1 MQTLK
6 KQINIASHIKSKTKM
21 KVKNLLLAGLAVAAM
36 TACSNDIESIDNVTP
51 PTTKDASMQFG
62 IVLPQNTG
70 TRAGAGDGIVDGEK
84 ETGIPVENAFT
95 DITVVIDYSPTSRE
109 VLNFKYAD
117 FKESQGNDKTMLYLK
132 ESIPVKVGTATVS
145 AFVNASDALKNN
157 LKTDA
162 LSALKA
168 EANYASSI
176 DDLSKAGGIAEAN
189 KFLMS
194 GTKADQEF
202 TEGEEPTPVNVPV
215 NRVAAKLVER
225 STTEA
230 FLIEKPASAAASDLK
245 ITLQNY
251 NFANLLQDTYVL
263 ESNSIIASG
272 LFNQYLSAATTPWT
286 NYLTPK
292 AITGPTAA
300 DITTNI
306 TYCTENKTTT
316 NTLVLYKAV
325 ATWGDKAAS
334 TFYVAPDK
342 TVFFTFDELAKV
354 YDMTGMSDNSSIQ
367 DFAAKGIKKY
377 DGGVCYYKSDAIGNI
392 VRNNVYYLDVTSIAD
407 LGDPTPGETVNPSTI
422 DLTVEMNPWTIN
434 VIDIKL

>member
-1 MQTLK
+1 
-6 KQINIASHIKSKTKM
+6 M

-36 TACSNDIESIDNVTP
+36 TACSNDIEGVDNVTP

-70 TRAGAGDGIVDGEK
+70 SRAGAGDGIADGEK
-84 ETGIPVENAFT
+84 EIGIAAENEFT

-109 VLNFKYAD
+109 IFNFKYAD
-117 FKESQGNDKTMLYLK
+117 FTPSQGSNKTMLYLK
-132 ESIPVKVGTATVS
+132 ESIPVQVGTATVS

-157 LKTDA
+157 LKADA
-162 LSALKA
+162 LSGLKA
-168 EANYASSI
+168 EANYVSSI
-176 DDLSKAGGIAEAN
+176 DDLSKTGGIAEAK

-194 GTKADQEF
+194 GTKAGQEF
-202 TEGEEPTPVNVPV
+202 KKGEDPTPVNVPV

-225 STTEA
+225 SKTDA
-230 FLIEKPASAAASDLK
+230 FYIEKPASAKASDLN

-263 ESNSIIASG
+263 DNNSTIKSD
-272 LFNQYLSAATTPWT
+272 LFNQYSSAATTSWGH
-286 NYLTPK
+286 YLTPK

-300 DITTNI
+300 DATANI
-306 TYCTENKTTT
+306 TYCTENNTTN

-325 ATWGDKAAS
+325 ATWGKGNTEAK

-342 TVFFTFDELAKV
+342 TVFLTFEALSAS
-354 YDMTGMSDNSSIQ
+354 YDTTGLTDGSSIAA
-367 DFAAKGIKKY
+367 FAAKGIKKY

-392 VRNNVYYLDVTSIAD
+392 VRNNVYYLNVNSIAD

-422 DLTVEMNPWTIN
+422 NLTVEMNPWTIN
-434 VIDIKL
+434 VIKIEL